1 MSNAAS
7 AGLFVAVSLIEIV
20 AAVLIVRGYSGGV
33 KGGKT
38 PEPGPPRPKLFRG
51 ASPCLGRNR

>member
-20 AAVLIVRGYSGGV
+20 AAVLIVRDY
-33 KGGKT
+33 
-38 PEPGPPRPKLFRG
+38 FR
-51 ASPCLGRNR
+51 RR